1 MQGFNKYYPPDYDW
15 KEGKGLNKLHGTHA
29 LGNRA
34 RKLDKG
40 ILIVRFELPYSIWCE
55 TCNNH
60 IGQGVR
66 FNAEKKRVGNYYSTP
81 IWSFRM
87 KCHLCSGVFEIQTDP
102 KNTEYVVIS
111 GAKQK
116 NEKWES
122 TDGEGVVISKDD
134 VEEDYKDDPFYKIEK
149 SVTDMNKAKESIPLL
164 TQLYELNEKQW
175 ADPYSVSSKLRKIF
189 REEKKMLKK
198 EKESDEE
205 IRNRN
210 SLGIIL
216 AKKDPKDNLQA
227 KLVDFQPQ
235 IDDLIEITK
244 KEIYS
249 LPLFVQKTSPVS
261 IHHKSNKGNIIRQL
275 KLNTRMKN
283 DHFITQHSIFTQHR
297 PLKFNT
303 SEQTLIINDNS
314 QTSQGLVSYKSDSE

>member
-15 KEGKGLNKLHGTHA
+15 REGKGLNKLHGTHA

-87 KCHLCSGVFEIQTDP
+87 KCHLCSGIFEIQTDP

-116 NEKWES
+116 NENWDS
-122 TDGEGVVISKDD
+122 TDAGVVVSKDD
-134 VEEDYKDDPFYKIEK
+134 IEEDYKDDPFYKIEK
-149 SVTDMNKAKESIPLL
+149 SVADMNKAKESIPLL
-164 TQLYELNEKQW
+164 TRLYELNEKQW
-175 ADPYSVSSKLRKIF
+175 ADPYSVSSRLRKIF

-210 SLGIIL
+210 SLGIKL
-216 AKKDPKDNLQA
+216 AKKDPKDHLQA

-235 IDDLIEITK
+235 INDLIEITK

-249 LPLFVQKTSPVS
+249 SPLFIQKASPVS

-303 SEQTLIINDNS
+303 SQQTLIINDDP
-314 QTSQGLVSYKSDSE
+314 QVSQGLVSYKSDSE